1 MPTSPGDTRHAILEA
16 ADEIGAER
24 GWKAATMREIAK
36 RAGCSPM
43 AAYRHF
49 PSREALLG
57 ELAEQHFARLAE
69 RMGRATAR
77 ARPGRATAAAVRAYV
92 GFALE
97 EPAAYALLY
106 DASPEQPD
114 PAEPRPG
121 GMAIGT
127 VVAAA
132 MTSDTGRECTAM
144 ADEVLMLWA
153 GVHGLLNLSAG
164 PQLPLARRALGSAVG
179 GSRFGSTHWSSHR
192 STGSVACNPR

>member
-1 MPTSPGDTRHAILEA
+1 MPTSPGDTRQAILQA
-16 ADEIGAER
+16 ADEIGAEH
-24 GWKAATMREIAK
+24 GWKTATMREIAK

-49 PSREALLG
+49 PSRDALLG

-77 ARPGRATAAAVRAYV
+77 ARPRRATAAAVRAYV

-106 DASPEQPD
+106 GASPEQPD

-121 GMAIGT
+121 GLAIGT

-132 MTSDTGRECTAM
+132 ITRDTGRECTPL

-153 GVHGLLNLSAG
+153 GVHGLLTLSAG
-164 PQLPLARRALGSAVG
+164 PQLPLARRALLRLTDQMV
-179 GSRFGSTHWSSHR
+179 SR
-192 STGSVACNPR
+192 AI